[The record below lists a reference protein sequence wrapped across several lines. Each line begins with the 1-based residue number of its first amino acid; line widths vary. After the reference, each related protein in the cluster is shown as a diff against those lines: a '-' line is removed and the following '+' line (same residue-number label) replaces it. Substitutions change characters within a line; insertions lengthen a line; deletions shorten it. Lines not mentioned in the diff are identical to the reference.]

1 MKIFF
6 VRAQDPTCVRKLNVE
21 LAAERCRRHP
31 LEFSMHASFS
41 IYSNNISRMINFV
54 SVDLHTTRPIVAF
67 SKEKEG
73 MLSIWS

>member
-1 MKIFF
+1 M
-6 VRAQDPTCVRKLNVE
+6 RKLNAE
-21 LAAERCRRHP
+21 LAAERGKRHP

-41 IYSNNISRMINFV
+41 IYSNNPSRMINFV
-54 SVDLHTTRPIVAF
+54 SGDLHTTRHIFAF